1 MSKRR
6 VLIDPDGK
14 ELIVDE
20 NMKDYLKQE
29 ASPADAE
36 VEFVSGEAEKVVKP
50 K

>member
-20 NMKDYLKQE
+20 NIKDYIKPG
-29 ASPADAE
+29 AVPADEE
-36 VEFVSGEAEKVVKP
+36 VDFVSGEAEKVVKP

>member
-20 NMKDYLKQE
+20 NIKDYVKQE
-29 ASPADAE
+29 AVSADE
-36 VEFVSGEAEKVVKP
+36 EIDFVSGEAEKVVKP